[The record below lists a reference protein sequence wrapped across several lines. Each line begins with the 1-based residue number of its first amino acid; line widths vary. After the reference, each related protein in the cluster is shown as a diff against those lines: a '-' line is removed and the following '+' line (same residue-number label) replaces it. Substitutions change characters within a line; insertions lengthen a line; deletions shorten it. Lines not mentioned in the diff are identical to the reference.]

1 MLYLHILAGAI
12 ALASGFV
19 ALFSL
24 KGRRT
29 HRKSGA
35 VFTVAMLWMTM
46 LGALMASWNSD
57 SISVVS
63 TIMAMFTYYLVST
76 GVMAVQ
82 VPVERSRWLH
92 AAFMLAAFAIAYGGF
107 DAASLAAASADD
119 RYNGVPARPYQVLGS
134 IVLLCAVFDAR
145 LLWRGHIEGAP
156 RLIRHLWRMGAAMF
170 VATGSFFL
178 GQADEFP
185 KELRVFP
192 LIVTPVLLVI
202 GTTLVW
208 FLRVRFGWRT
218 SHLPG
223 MRHRARKDAQPAT
236 PGTREAVAAA
246 LVAAPGR

>member
-1 MLYLHILAGAI
+1 MLYLHILAGTI

-19 ALFSL
+19 ALLSL
-24 KGRRT
+24 KGQRT

-46 LGALMASWNSD
+46 LGALMASWNSEPV
-57 SISVVS
+57 SVVS

-76 GVMAVQ
+76 GVMVVQ

-92 AAFMLAAFAIAYGGF
+92 AAFMLAAFAIAYGAF
-107 DAASLAAASADD
+107 DVAALAAAGADG
-119 RYNGVPARPYQVLGS
+119 RYDGVPARAYQVLGS

-192 LIVTPVLLVI
+192 LLIAPVLLVL

-208 FLRVRFGWRT
+208 FLRMRFGWRIG
-218 SHLPG
+218 HLPG
-223 MRHRARKDAQPAT
+223 MRNLARRNAQAA
-236 PGTREAVAAA
+236 PGTREAVATA
-246 LVAAPGR
+246 LVSGQGR